1 MKLKDISAG
10 QSLAGVEPT
19 QIVSVVATVPH
30 GDSALQIIY
39 RLPDGTIKERLLVLA
54 DEPSGNLDAAGAKEL
69 HNLLLSFAHE
79 RHQTFVVVTHNDRL
93 ASAADLTLR
102 LEDGRLGPA

>member
-1 MKLKDISAG
+1 MNLKDISAG

-39 RLPDGTIKERLLVLA
+39 RLPDGTIKERLLGLA
-54 DEPSGNLDAAGAKEL
+54 DEPSINAATAERPFSFRLRHEHRSGNAPDERLDHAD
-69 HNLLLSFAHE
+69 
-79 RHQTFVVVTHNDRL
+79 DRF
-93 ASAADLTLR
+93 
-102 LEDGRLGPA
+102 G